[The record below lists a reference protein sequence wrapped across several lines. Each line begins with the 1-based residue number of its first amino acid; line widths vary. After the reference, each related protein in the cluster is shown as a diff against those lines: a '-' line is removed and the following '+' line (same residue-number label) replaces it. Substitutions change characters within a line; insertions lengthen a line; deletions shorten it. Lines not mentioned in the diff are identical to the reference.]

1 VTLLWL
7 GCRLFASTD
16 YQKCALF
23 GKKQGFLAE
32 REKKLKQ
39 WSRKCHDP
47 LIGLT
52 QDLPTLVYTSRR
64 LRAAV

>member
-1 VTLLWL
+1 VAQLWL
-7 GCRLFASTD
+7 QYRLFASTG

-39 WSRKCHDP
+39 WSRKCHGP
-47 LIGLT
+47 LTGLT
-52 QDLPTLVYTSRR
+52 QDLPTLVYTRRR